1 MADINPAIPQIN
13 EPNSTADPKIVTAL
27 NSLIATINALDS
39 SNYADASVT
48 LAKLA
53 TDALNKFPKLN
64 TVADKKVE
72 FGSTTVT
79 CSSGGGSGSIAYGTA
94 SVTHGMGATPT
105 HVFLTV
111 KSGGTLGGGNVIVG
125 LSSSGVGSTTF
136 TVNASV
142 LTPGTDNINGTV
154 AVSWFAIA

>member
-13 EPNSTADPKIVTAL
+13 EPNSTADPKIVT
-27 NSLIATINALDS
+27 ALDS

-72 FGSTTVT
+72 FGSTTIT
-79 CSSGGGSGSIAYGTA
+79 CSSGGGSGSIAYGSAT
-94 SVTHGMGATPT
+94 VTHGLGAAPSY
-105 HVFLTV
+105 VLLTV
-111 KSGGTLGGGNVIVG
+111 KSGGTLGGGNVVVG
-125 LSSSGVGSTTF
+125 LAWAPSGTPSTTF
-136 TVNASV
+136 TASASV

-154 AVSWFAIA
+154 AVSWLAIT